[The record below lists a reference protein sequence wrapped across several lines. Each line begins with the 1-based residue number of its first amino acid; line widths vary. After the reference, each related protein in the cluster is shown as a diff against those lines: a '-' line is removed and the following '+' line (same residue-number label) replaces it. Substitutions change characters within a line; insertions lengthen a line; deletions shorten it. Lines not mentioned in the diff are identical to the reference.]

1 MKYCITKLQNKIVS
15 FLMDESGHA
24 VEIHA
29 DEEEGQELLGN
40 IYIGRV
46 QNVVKNLQAAFVEIE
61 PGKVCYLPLED
72 LKDPVFTKK
81 GPSKSIQQGDELV
94 VQVSRE
100 AIKTKAPSVST
111 NLCLQ
116 GRYVVLDRKQTGV
129 GISKKLPE
137 EQRSRL
143 KQLVEAGLA
152 EKECKYGMIVRTN
165 AAEAGEAAILA
176 ELKVLD
182 DRLTRIQ
189 DTAKYRTCFSCL
201 YRTPLQ
207 WLKRIDSIPWGQ
219 DGAAAEHSSIVV
231 EDAELQEQLQQ
242 YLEQNHPDDLVQ
254 LVHYQDALL
263 PMVKLYSLEKELKEA
278 LLPRVWLRSGGY
290 LIIQPTEALT
300 VVDVNTG
307 KFEGEKK
314 KEAAVLKVNLEAAR
328 ETARQL
334 RLRNLSGII
343 IVDFINMTEE
353 ASKKQLIE
361 VLKQN
366 LLMDPVPA
374 RFVDITKLELVEITR
389 KKIEKPLEESMRS

>member
-1 MKYCITKLQNKIVS
+1 
-15 FLMDESGHA
+15 
-24 VEIHA
+24 
-29 DEEEGQELLGN
+29 
-40 IYIGRV
+40 
-46 QNVVKNLQAAFVEIE
+46 
-61 PGKVCYLPLED
+61 
-72 LKDPVFTKK
+72 
-81 GPSKSIQQGDELV
+81 
-94 VQVSRE
+94 
-100 AIKTKAPSVST
+100 
-111 NLCLQ
+111 
-116 GRYVVLDRKQTGV
+116 
-129 GISKKLPE
+129 
-137 EQRSRL
+137 
-143 KQLVEAGLA
+143 
-152 EKECKYGMIVRTN
+152 TN
-165 AAEAGEAAILA
+165 AAEAGESAILA

-219 DGAAAEHSSIVV
+219 DDAAEHSSIVV

-242 YLEQNHPDDLVQ
+242 YLEQNHPDDLVR